1 MRHDRATILAFAFLA
16 AFAVGAR
23 ADDAQ
28 TAADLRC
35 MAVMAKINQLPD
47 PRHQLES
54 LIGGYYY
61 LGRLRVAA
69 PGLDLGPSTAD
80 AYIKMSPADFLSET
94 TRCEK
99 EMRDQGQ
106 AISSIG
112 AAMPKVPQ
120 NSAPPGSQSEPR

>member
-1 MRHDRATILAFAFLA
+1 MRHDRVTILAFAYLA
-16 AFAVGAR
+16 TSVAGAR

-28 TAADLRC
+28 TDADLRC

-61 LGRLRVAA
+61 LGRLHVAA
-69 PGLDLGPSTAD
+69 PALDLGPSTAE
-80 AYIKMSPADFLSET
+80 AYNKMSPADFLSET
-94 TRCEK
+94 ARCEK
-99 EMRDQGQ
+99 EMREQGQ

-120 NSAPPGSQSEPR
+120 NGAPPGSQSEPK